1 MEIQIHLLDLL
12 TKNSCSEKYN
22 FRPKAG
28 IAGPQVG
35 FLLPATYSCIFR
47 SCSWLGLINVYKFPL
62 DNFHLQHSSII
73 IQSSGMR
80 TNSLY
85 GKQHMAPFLGEISL
99 FNFKYF
105 KYVQIVDQQCS
116 NILNRPHDGNR
127 RVAALIRSQKAYSC
141 IFRSCS
147 WEQ

>member
-1 MEIQIHLLDLL
+1 VEIQIHLLDLL
-12 TKNSCSEKYN
+12 TKDSYSEKYN

-35 FLLPATYSCIFR
+35 LLLPATYSCIFR
-47 SCSWLGLINVYKFPL
+47 SCSWLDLINVYTFSL

-85 GKQHMAPFLGEISL
+85 PKQHMAPFLGEISL
-99 FNFKYF
+99 FNYKYF

-116 NILNRPHDGNR
+116 NILNSHMMGIAGSQVRFEAREPIVAFFAAVPGN
-127 RVAALIRSQKAYSC
+127 
-141 IFRSCS
+141 
-147 WEQ
+147 

>member
-1 MEIQIHLLDLL
+1 VEIQIHLLDLL
-12 TKNSCSEKYN
+12 TKNSCSEKYY

-28 IAGPQVG
+28 MAGPQVG

-47 SCSWLGLINVYKFPL
+47 SCSWLDLINVYKFPL

-85 GKQHMAPFLGEISL
+85 RKQHMAPFLGEISL

-116 NILNRPHDGNR
+116 NILNRHMMGIAGSQVRFEARDPIVAFFAAVPGN
-127 RVAALIRSQKAYSC
+127 
-141 IFRSCS
+141 
-147 WEQ
+147 